1 MAKNKVRKTPTA
13 KEMASAIIDINNRL
27 EYLYDVIRGFDSVFT
42 IFLEMEGK
50 KEGLEKRL
58 VEIKHEN
65 ERRANEQKANGNPD
79 NSNLQ
84 GNTDGEGS
92 GAKGVRQE
100 SK

>member
-1 MAKNKVRKTPTA
+1 MAKNKVRKKPTA

-42 IFLEMEGK
+42 VFLEMEGK

-65 ERRANEQKANGNPD
+65 ERKANEEKANEKSNNP
-79 NSNLQ
+79 NLR
-84 GNTDGEGS
+84 GDTDGEGRRTE
-92 GAKGVRQE
+92 GVRQE